1 MYSVPFGGFN
11 VAGSLQYRQGY
22 PFVQLYTV
30 TGRGLGLG
38 NQTYLLHP
46 MGENRHPNVKMIDFR
61 VDRPFL
67 LGKVRFI
74 QSVDVFNLTNENTV
88 LARNRNQYT
97 YNHSTGVGSSPANA
111 NTISGIIAPRIL
123 RFGIRATW

>member
-1 MYSVPFGGFN
+1 MYSCRSEESTSPATSSTVRVIPFPQLQVTNRGG
-11 VAGSLQYRQGY
+11 
-22 PFVQLYTV
+22 
-30 TGRGLGLG
+30 GLG
-38 NQTYLLHP
+38 NQTYLLDP
-46 MGENRHPNVKMIDFR
+46 MGANRLPNVKMIDFR

-74 QSVDVFNLTNENTV
+74 PSLDVFNLTNENTV

-97 YNHSTGVGSSPANA
+97 YNHTTGVGSSPANA

-123 RFGIRATW
+123 RFGIRAMW